1 MSKIVCT
8 YEDYDKMCE
17 KFRIMRFQAEDYAPT
32 LWDFSEYI
40 EKNPAKY
47 IDFLIWIDVT
57 GITTEENKE
66 ARKMVRKFLCENLVL
81 VDSLETEDTKCLRF
95 MQKNQ
100 IWVLKSRRHYSGF
113 RWKMV

>member
-66 ARKMVRKFLCENLVL
+66 ARKWFVNFYVKIWFWLILWKRRKQNDCDLCRK
-81 VDSLETEDTKCLRF
+81 TR
-95 MQKNQ
+95 
-100 IWVLKSRRHYSGF
+100 YGY
-113 RWKMV
+113 

>member
-40 EKNPAKY
+40 EKDPAKY

-66 ARKMVRKFLCENLVL
+66 ARKMVRKFLCKNLVL
-81 VDSLETEDTKCLRF
+81 VDSLETEETK
-95 MQKNQ
+95 
-100 IWVLKSRRHYSGF
+100 
-113 RWKMV
+113 

>member
-1 MSKIVCT
+1 MRKISNH
-8 YEDYDKMCE
+8 E
-17 KFRIMRFQAEDYAPT
+17 IYAPT

-40 EKNPAKY
+40 EKDPAKY

-81 VDSLETEDTKCLRF
+81 VDSLETEETK
-95 MQKNQ
+95 
-100 IWVLKSRRHYSGF
+100 
-113 RWKMV
+113 